1 MFLFFC
7 DCLFQTEIRVLKRP
21 VLVFFLFER
30 NAVLHFFLKMVLG
43 FRHENSTARLSCS
56 LWPVVQSKLD
66 FCLVIS
72 NGKLLFNACSVP
84 KALRKNRRIL
94 MRYSPNPDAVLY
106 IFLIHFATAVDT
118 SGTFDQARG
127 VFSKFSSSASLFLL
141 LFRAKTF
148 SFRCLLV

>member
-56 LWPVVQSKLD
+56 LWPVVHSKFD

-72 NGKLLFNACSVP
+72 NGSFCLTPVPCRKRCEKIVEYSCDIRQIQTLCCIFFWFILRQLLTLLVPSTRPVEFSVN
-84 KALRKNRRIL
+84 L
-94 MRYSPNPDAVLY
+94 
-106 IFLIHFATAVDT
+106 
-118 SGTFDQARG
+118 AR
-127 VFSKFSSSASLFLL
+127 LL
-141 LFRAKTF
+141 LFF
-148 SFRCLLV
+148 SFCSGQKLSVFDVC